1 MKKED
6 IRKKFQQEGYHL
18 AYCNGSYFAKK
29 HQQTYKADS
38 LNGLYDILFRNKKY
52 I

>member
-6 IRKKFQQEGYHL
+6 IRKKFQQEDYHL

-29 HQQTYKADS
+29 YQRTYKGDS
-38 LNGLYDILFRNKKY
+38 LHALYKIVFG
-52 I
+52 

>member
-6 IRKKFQQEGYHL
+6 IRKKFEREGYRL

-29 HQQTYKADS
+29 YQRTYKADS
-38 LNGLYDILFRNKKY
+38 LHALYKIVFG
-52 I
+52 